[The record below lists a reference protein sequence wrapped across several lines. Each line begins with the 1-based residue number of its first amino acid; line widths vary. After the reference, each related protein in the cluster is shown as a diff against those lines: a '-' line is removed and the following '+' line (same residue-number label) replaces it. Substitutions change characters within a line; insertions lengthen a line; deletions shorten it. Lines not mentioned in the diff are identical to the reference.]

1 MVGDVVNELGEA
13 FYSLD
18 QNAHLLTRKA
28 ILELMNWQ
36 RSDSTIFSPV
46 PAGNW
51 NRGVA
56 DADACQYR
64 ILWFWTY
71 YMGTGD
77 KNTIKAVY
85 PNVKKYI
92 HVWKLDEE
100 GLVIPRKGGW
110 T

>member
-1 MVGDVVNELGEA
+1 
-13 FYSLD
+13 
-18 QNAHLLTRKA
+18 
-28 ILELMNWQ
+28 MNWQ
-36 RSDSTIFSPV
+36 RPDSTIFAPV

-51 NRGVA
+51 NQELPMQMLASVG
-56 DADACQYR
+56 YYG
-64 ILWFWTY
+64 FWTY

-92 HVWKLDEE
+92 HVWE
-100 GLVIPRKGGW
+100 